1 MAHTYA
7 TNGFTYKHI
16 AAGQA
21 TTVVKAAAGQLIAIA
36 YNAAATATN
45 VTTIYDDPAGSSSAV
60 IGIAAVP
67 AQGTVYYNCNFANGL
82 TIITSVA
89 NGADMTVIYI

>member
-1 MAHTYA
+1 MGNAYSTHGYS
-7 TNGFTYKHI
+7 YKHI

-21 TTVVKAAAGQLIAIA
+21 TTAVKAKAGTLIAIA
-36 YNAAATATN
+36 YNVAASATN
-45 VTTIYDDPAGSSSAV
+45 ITTIYDDASTAGTI

-67 AQGTVYYNCNFANGL
+67 AQGTVYYGCDFTNGL
-82 TIITSVA
+82 TIITTTA